1 VDIYCSPHTSC
12 PGNDLIS
19 PHADPEYKPQ
29 PYYFTDAIGDHAV
42 RFIAEHQKEHANQ
55 PFFLYVAF
63 TAAHWPMHALPE
75 DVAKYKGKYDG
86 GDEPIRKA
94 RFEKGA
100 KLGVMDPKWGM
111 APQAGDW
118 GKVENKPREIACMEV
133 YAAMVDRMDQNIG
146 KVVAAL
152 KEAGRLDD
160 TLILFLQDNGGCAEL
175 MGRNVTKKRLDGPRG
190 GKTHPPPKKTAEHPP
205 APRPPPTPAP

>member
-1 VDIYCSPHTSC
+1 
-12 PGNDLIS
+12 
-19 PHADPEYKPQ
+19 
-29 PYYFTDAIGDHAV
+29 
-42 RFIAEHQKEHANQ
+42 
-55 PFFLYVAF
+55 
-63 TAAHWPMHALPE
+63 
-75 DVAKYKGKYDG
+75 
-86 GDEPIRKA
+86 EPIRKA
-94 RFEKGA
+94 RFEKGT

-160 TLILFLQDNGGCAEL
+160 TLILFLQDNCGGAGA
-175 MGRNVTKKRLDGPRG
+175 MGRHHTQKPPRR
-190 GKTHPPPKKTAEHPP
+190 PPAGQTTPAPPETPEKPP
-205 APRPPPTPAP
+205 APRP